1 MIYYIIIIKDTNDA
15 NLSWHYKRIRWQSF
29 NKQNCPPPRPVEEK
43 LFLSFFPWKEV
54 QRWTINRV
62 FCPGSENHS
71 ELLWNLQELIS
82 TCPKTKTWSIHN
94 TQYTNTIHIKQ
105 YTIHI
110 KQYTIHNI
118 QYTIHNTQYTIHN
131 TQYTIH
137 NSISPCPKTN
147 KKCPIHRKHNSKK
160 IKVFGMGGAW
170 KEVERCFRKAIIT
183 MQISSHKYKFPM
195 RPNCMHLCRLEEE
208 FQEWT
213 FILRFIENALK
224 LVWIHFHFK
233 SVWFHSVDIV

>member
-29 NKQNCPPPRPVEEK
+29 NKQNCPRPVEEK

-110 KQYTIHNI
+110 KQCFIKRYKDHCHLYIWMLHITHFCSVNHNF
-118 QYTIHNTQYTIHN
+118 Q
-131 TQYTIH
+131 
-137 NSISPCPKTN
+137 KTVG
-147 KKCPIHRKHNSKK
+147 C
-160 IKVFGMGGAW
+160 
-170 KEVERCFRKAIIT
+170 
-183 MQISSHKYKFPM
+183 KY
-195 RPNCMHLCRLEEE
+195 L
-208 FQEWT
+208 
-213 FILRFIENALK
+213 
-224 LVWIHFHFK
+224 
-233 SVWFHSVDIV
+233 